1 MITLVSWMIQT
12 IVNKPS
18 GVSPIQSPK
27 MPSIAIDERSSE
39 RHPTNKDESKEV
51 IKQYEECPQRAYA
64 GSDNGCCDNEKFLI
78 GVAIFLMVFALLT
91 LVNYYHMALVPLLL
105 SIATSVVIIVGVC
118 TKNAICMLIS
128 MILLI
133 ILAVIEI
140 ATLLYELY
148 HFINGQNE
156 ATARAI
162 IGFIFGILFCV
173 TIVFAII
180 STCALRRE
188 Y

>member
-1 MITLVSWMIQT
+1 
-12 IVNKPS
+12 
-18 GVSPIQSPK
+18 
-27 MPSIAIDERSSE
+27 MPSIAIDEGSPE
-39 RHPTNKDESKEV
+39 RNPTNKDESKEV
-51 IKQYEECPQRAYA
+51 VKQYEECPKRAYA

-78 GVAIFLMVFALLT
+78 GVAILLIVFAFLT

-105 SIATSVVIIVGVC
+105 SIATSVVIIIGVC

-133 ILAVIEI
+133 ILAIIEI
-140 ATLLYELY
+140 VNLLYELY
-148 HFINGQNE
+148 HFINGQSE
-156 ATARAI
+156 VTARAI